1 MAGLSADRET
11 VPRMLAGGEAMNGH
25 PILGA
30 QMQISISAIQ
40 DGGSTV
46 FVASADNRV
55 LGMARVTCP
64 DPQILGLMAQAMG
77 QAAAQAARGLVAAP
91 AGLAERFKT

>member
-1 MAGLSADRET
+1 MRAGEI
-11 VPRMLAGGEAMNGH
+11 MNGH

-40 DGGSTV
+40 DGGSTI
-46 FVASADNRV
+46 FVAIAENRV

-77 QAAAQAARGLVAAP
+77 QAAAQATRGLVAAP